1 MAGRP
6 SSQGGG
12 GGAGGRRYTILII
25 ENPVDQPTNNWP
37 RCYPILY
44 HDIENDFTNEYYKK
58 LLRAS
63 YFLFKSHSLADIAI
77 VSSKFNPAQ
86 ILAQL
91 IASALYLIIMPVGDF
106 LARHLS
112 LYAGFK
118 MNSEIYFR
126 YYFLGEF
133 IVILFGVII
142 GVGFLNEG
150 SSGTIAAVKLFELGY
165 YIAGAFTAIFLVLVA
180 IQTIL
185 HFILIY
191 QVYKYFRSQNFRICP
206 CC

>member
-1 MAGRP
+1 M
-6 SSQGGG
+6 
-12 GGAGGRRYTILII
+12 
-25 ENPVDQPTNNWP
+25 
-37 RCYPILY
+37 
-44 HDIENDFTNEYYKK
+44 
-58 LLRAS
+58 
-63 YFLFKSHSLADIAI
+63 ADIAI
-77 VSSKFNPAQ
+77 VASKFNPAQ

-118 MNSEIYFR
+118 LNSEIYFR
-126 YYFLGEF
+126 YYFFGEF

-150 SSGTIAAVKLFELGY
+150 SSGTIGAIKLFELGY
-165 YIAGAFTAIFLVLVA
+165 YIAGALTIIFLVLVA

-191 QVYKYFRSQNFRICP
+191 QVLNQNYCNSLS
-206 CC
+206 